1 MKFVETCGRLIN
13 VDDITEISYLGIPG
27 DAKIIIEKK
36 NGKEIRFPVLN
47 REEYEAIVY
56 ELIGIYQPDVVEYA
70 RYIKKYCAERAYG
83 RCESCAL
90 YNNGC
95 FVGKAYKDE
104 LTDSYDLDS
113 PLDWKV

>member
-70 RYIKKYCAERAYG
+70 RYIKNIVQK
-83 RCESCAL
+83 
-90 YNNGC
+90 
-95 FVGKAYKDE
+95 E
-104 LTDSYDLDS
+104 LTEDVKAVHCTITGVS
-113 PLDWKV
+113 